1 MEIPQNT
8 QGKKTILVVDDTPDN
23 LAFISGLLK
32 DTFRVKVAN
41 NGEKGLAIAQ
51 SDNPPDL
58 ILLDIMMPGMDGYE
72 VCRQLKANVRSREI
86 PVIFLTA
93 KSEIED
99 ERKGLELGAADYITK
114 PVSPPILLARV
125 NTQLTLKASLD
136 NLRDLLQF
144 REDMV
149 NMIVHDL
156 RNPISMILPTVDLLL
171 TYPNLAP
178 EKRLKSLERIFYGTQ
193 QLRRLVDDL
202 LLRAKLEAN
211 KLVLDYQDVDIC
223 EICASAVADLEVSAA
238 DKHLQLIIKTPE
250 VNDRTVKVDPMLF
263 RRALDNLL
271 SNAIKFSPQNSEIT
285 LLVDYPKERGA
296 KVQVADFGAGVNE
309 NLRQGIFEKYEI
321 GTLMKGVSQIG
332 LGLAFCKL
340 VVDAHGGNITV
351 TDNTPNGS
359 IFTIEIQ
366 N

>member
-1 MEIPQNT
+1 MDSLQISQN
-8 QGKKTILVVDDTPDN
+8 KKTILVVDDTPDN

-51 SDNPPDL
+51 SANPPDL

-72 VCRQLKANVRSREI
+72 VCRQLKADMRSREI

-114 PVSPPILLARV
+114 PVSPPILMARV

-136 NLRDLLQF
+136 NLRELLKF

-156 RNPISMILPTVDLLL
+156 RNPIAMIMPTADLLIA
-171 TYPNLAP
+171 YPNLPP
-178 EKRLKSLERIFYGTQ
+178 EKRQKNLERILNGTQ

-202 LLRAKLEAN
+202 LLKAKLEAN

-223 EICASAVADLEVSAA
+223 EICESAIADMRSVAER
-238 DKHLQLIIKTPE
+238 KNLQLMAKIPAA
-250 VNDRTVKVDPMLF
+250 NRRSVKVDPMLF
-263 RRALDNLL
+263 RRAIDNLL
-271 SNAIKFSPQNSEIT
+271 SNAIKFSPQDSEVT
-285 LLVDYPKERGA
+285 LLVDYPGEKGA
-296 KVQVADFGAGVNE
+296 RIQVADFGPGVDE
-309 NLRQGIFEKYEI
+309 HLRQGIFEKYEI
-321 GTLMKGVSQIG
+321 GTLIKGVNQIG
-332 LGLAFCKL
+332 LGLAFCKI
-340 VVDAHGGNITV
+340 VVDAHGGNIMV
-351 TDNTPNGS
+351 ADNTPNGS
-359 IFTIEIQ
+359 IFTIEI
-366 N
+366 NN